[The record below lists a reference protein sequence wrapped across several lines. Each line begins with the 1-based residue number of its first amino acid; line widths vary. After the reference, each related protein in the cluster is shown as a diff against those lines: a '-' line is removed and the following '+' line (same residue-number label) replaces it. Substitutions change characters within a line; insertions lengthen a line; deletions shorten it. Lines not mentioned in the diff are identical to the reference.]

1 MTLGHL
7 RGIKAP
13 PVLEQVTV
21 RTVVTAVWGLKTREA
36 TFFAA
41 RFLMEPVA
49 VRIEFIFGKF
59 FVISKVKV
67 SLPGLVARQLKFST
81 LPGFGFDAEAFD
93 IGSIRL
99 MV

>member
-1 MTLGHL
+1 M
-7 RGIKAP
+7 
-13 PVLEQVTV
+13 
-21 RTVVTAVWGLKTREA
+21 VTAVWGLKTREA

-59 FVISKVKV
+59 FVVSEVKIL
-67 SLPGLVARQLKFST
+67 LPGLVTRQLKFSA
-81 LPGFGFDAEAFD
+81 LPGFGFDTEALN

-99 MV
+99 MT